1 MKTYKVRFTRKVYDQ
16 IECIATYITSI
27 NTIESSIRYVNSLID
42 EIQTLSYCADI
53 IPKLQWKTPQVV
65 YPNTKRLLV
74 KKGKLTVFFV
84 TYQNYV
90 LIYDIVPSS
99 LVTEESDFTP

>member
-1 MKTYKVRFTRKVYDQ
+1 MKTYKVRFTRKVYGQ
-16 IECIATYITSI
+16 IESIATYITSI

-42 EIQTLSYCADI
+42 ETLTLSYCADI
-53 IPKLQWKTPQVV
+53 IPRLQWKTPQVV
-65 YPNTKRLLV
+65 YSKTKRLFV

-99 LVTEESDFTP
+99 LVTEESVFTP